1 MLKKY
6 HVIINKI
13 ETIEHEFEAEN
24 IKELKEYLKNY
35 ADNFD
40 RFKENR
46 TKRFV
51 FDIVKNDLNIKKVEI
66 KYSNSKK

>member
-35 ADNFD
+35 AEKYFD
-40 RFKENR
+40 E
-46 TKRFV
+46 
-51 FDIVKNDLNIKKVEI
+51 EQ
-66 KYSNSKK
+66 

>member
-40 RFKENR
+40 RFKENT

-51 FDIVKNDLNIKKVEI
+51 FDVVKDSLNIKKIEI
-66 KYSNSKK
+66 KCSNSKK

>member
-24 IKELKEYLKNY
+24 IKELKEYLKNLMRI
-35 ADNFD
+35 NQ
-40 RFKENR
+40 
-46 TKRFV
+46 
-51 FDIVKNDLNIKKVEI
+51 KNLFFR
-66 KYSNSKK
+66 

>member
-35 ADNFD
+35 ADNFEKFD
-40 RFKENR
+40 EN
-46 TKRFV
+46 KSKKFV
-51 FDIVKNDLNIKKVEI
+51 FQIANNNLKKKNIELNCT
-66 KYSNSKK
+66 NSKK

>member
-13 ETIEHEFEAEN
+13 ETTEHEFEAEN

>member
-24 IKELKEYLKNY
+24 IEELKEYLKNY

>member
-13 ETIEHEFEAEN
+13 ETMEHEFEAEN